1 MAAGKNRISNMIN
14 SSQLNFF
21 IPIYFQSTTTM
32 PKSKSLYISQDFP
45 FQLAMRRYS
54 SLTASGAEN
63 IRPFPF
69 FGLVVK
75 PPQSRAPL
83 AARSIQPVR
92 AARANTSPFL
102 TSQPRAK
109 LYVYHSFSGWYGTL
123 QSTILP
129 ALASKI
135 FESYDPNSPLYL
147 DAIIP

>member
-45 FQLAMRRYS
+45 FQLTMRRYS

-69 FGLVVK
+69 LAWLSSHRRVESRLQPAASSQCAQQEPI
-75 PPQSRAPL
+75 PPLFSPHSQGRNFMFTIVFQVGMALYSPPYCQHLHPRYSRVMTRIAL
-83 AARSIQPVR
+83 C
-92 AARANTSPFL
+92 
-102 TSQPRAK
+102 
-109 LYVYHSFSGWYGTL
+109 
-123 QSTILP
+123 ILMP
-129 ALASKI
+129 
-135 FESYDPNSPLYL
+135 
-147 DAIIP
+147 